1 MHVSVD
7 AYRGQ
12 KRMPDSS
19 GAGVLGVCDLSNM
32 GAGNEASLLYPSST
46 LSYLS
51 SHRDSFQLLLLLYV
65 LLL

>member
-1 MHVSVD
+1 MHASVD

-46 LSYLS
+46 LS